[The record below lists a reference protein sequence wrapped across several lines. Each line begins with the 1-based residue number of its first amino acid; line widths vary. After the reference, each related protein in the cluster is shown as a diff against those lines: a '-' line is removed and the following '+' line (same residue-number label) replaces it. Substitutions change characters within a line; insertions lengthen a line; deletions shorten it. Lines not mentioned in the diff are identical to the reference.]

1 MRRNRKEYVK
11 GKVERVFY
19 LLDRIKGD
27 LAEVRGTLITQGF
40 QDVEK
45 DRKAENVEEVYSS
58 RLKAICRLRDNG
70 LTLEQIGNLFGLT
83 RQRVHQIIQ
92 EANHLLEDK
101 P

>member
-1 MRRNRKEYVK
+1 MRRSQKEYTK

-40 QDVEK
+40 QDVGK
-45 DRKAENVEEVYSS
+45 DHKAENVEEVYSS
-58 RLKAICRLRDNG
+58 RLKAICRLRHNG

-92 EANHLLEDK
+92 EGTPGENDS
-101 P
+101 